1 MNNEVKKIVDKYRY
15 DMHIQKYS
23 NEYYF
28 NDQEIFIG
36 IKTKN
41 DVERASNYVKN
52 IIEHYQNFK
61 YFKDKL
67 VDCDIKELEKALGR
81 YQIAVHKVLQ
91 CYENPE
97 FDYSAEELMELINN
111 VDLFEE
117 KIINIEEK
125 KIWQ

>member
-1 MNNEVKKIVDKYRY
+1 MNNEVKKIVDKYKY
-15 DMHIQKYS
+15 DRDIQKYM

-28 NDQEIFIG
+28 DDQKIFIG

-52 IIEHYQNFK
+52 IIKHYQDFK

-67 VDCDIKELEKALGR
+67 VDYDIKELEKALGR

-117 KIINIEEK
+117 KINFIETK
-125 KIWQ
+125 KSWQ

>member
-1 MNNEVKKIVDKYRY
+1 MNNEVKKIVGKYKY
-15 DMHIQKYS
+15 NMHIQKYW

-28 NDQEIFIG
+28 NDQKIFIG

-41 DVERASNYVKN
+41 DVEGTSNRVKN
-52 IIEHYQNFK
+52 MIQCYQNSEH
-61 YFKDKL
+61 KL
-67 VDCDIKELEKALGR
+67 VDYDIKELKKALGR